1 MSELNYTMNGDY
13 LLPNLTLPQQSETQ
27 MNKYGRMRKTYLKE
41 HRPVLWNRM
50 LLNGTLDSHLREI
63 SETANQRLN
72 QMMQEMAAAQGVT
85 EQLKDSDPMKWT
97 QQMNALKAQ
106 AEEVILME
114 LVYS

>member
-1 MSELNYTMNGDY
+1 MSELTYTMNGDY
-13 LLPNLTLPQQSETQ
+13 LLPNLTLPQQSEVQ

-63 SETANQRLN
+63 SEAANQRLN
-72 QMMQEMAAAQGVT
+72 QMMQEMAAVQGVT
-85 EQLKDSDPMKWT
+85 EELKASDPMQWT

-106 AEEVILME
+106 AEEVLLME